1 MKIILLSILM
11 ILTASVTTSAQTST
25 QHQFFILADSAHD
38 NAKMLKGI
46 IDKDDLKNDSS
57 FKWYAESQRIYP
69 DPDASAVD
77 AFKNNK
83 DKIYFIIF
91 GGTWCEDTHF
101 VLPKF
106 FKIQEASDFPEDRI
120 ALFAVDRNK
129 TTTGNIAKALNII
142 NVPTIIVMKEG
153 KELGR
158 VVEYGKTGHWD
169 KELADII
176 NSPLSPGG

>member
-1 MKIILLSILM
+1 MKNLILVLFILFAAT
-11 ILTASVTTSAQTST
+11 LYTTAQTSSQT
-25 QHQFFILADSAHD
+25 QYVIIADSAQE
-38 NAKMLKGI
+38 NVKMLKGI
-46 IDKDDLKNDSS
+46 IDKNVLENDTS
-57 FKWYAESQRIYP
+57 FNWYADSRKIYKN
-69 DPDASAVD
+69 PDADAVA
-77 AFKNNK
+77 AFKNNR

-106 FKIQEASDFPEDRI
+106 FKIQEVADFPEDRI

-129 TTTGNIAKALNII
+129 TTTGNIAKVLDII
-142 NVPTIIVMKEG
+142 NVPTIIVMKDG

-158 VVEYGKTGHWD
+158 VVEYGKTGKWD

-176 NSPLSPGG
+176 NEKSE

>member
-1 MKIILLSILM
+1 MINKVLIVSFFALISFSVKAQKTYEILS
-11 ILTASVTTSAQTST
+11 
-25 QHQFFILADSAHD
+25 DSEQN

-46 IDKDDLKNDSS
+46 ISKEDISAEPD

-69 DPDASAVD
+69 HPDTAAV
-77 AFKNNK
+77 AALERNK

-106 FKIQEASDFPEDRI
+106 YKIQEASGFPENRI
-120 ALFAVDRNK
+120 ALFAVDRSK
-129 TTTGNIAKALNII
+129 QTTGNIAQALNVT
-142 NVPTIIVMKEG
+142 NVPTIIVMKDG

-158 VVEYGKTGHWD
+158 IVEYGKTGKCD
-169 KELADII
+169 EELAAII
-176 NSPLSPGG
+176 NQ